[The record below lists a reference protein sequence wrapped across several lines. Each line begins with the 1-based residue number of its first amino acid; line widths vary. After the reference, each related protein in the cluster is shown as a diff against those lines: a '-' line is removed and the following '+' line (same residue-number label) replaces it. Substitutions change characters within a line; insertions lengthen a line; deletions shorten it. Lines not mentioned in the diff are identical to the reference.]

1 MLNRFTILAVQLWL
15 FKFGRIIVFKAVLV
29 RHPLSVLFQVAK
41 LMNSDEFRM
50 MRKVMEADEDM
61 EVVTRETDQ
70 FVNWLNQHEATSIP
84 CAIRMSATNI
94 EQNDIAEACE
104 I

>member
-1 MLNRFTILAVQLWL
+1 MTTTLAMVTGQTPD
-15 FKFGRIIVFKAVLV
+15 I
-29 RHPLSVLFQVAK
+29 
-41 LMNSDEFRM
+41 
-50 MRKVMEADEDM
+50 EDM